1 MILST
6 ETAAVLAA
14 YRHGDREAESTPS
27 QISRSRTLF
36 REKRSNIK
44 GKSFTD
50 ARPIIA
56 KTDDNLIISM
66 VNSDGQFL
74 AGMRVT
80 NCIFMRIV
88 TTCPILNG
96 SA

>member
-14 YRHGDREAESTPS
+14 YRHGDREAEPTPS
-27 QISRSRTLF
+27 QIFDRERSS